1 MTLRQFHESGL
12 SQGTDEQI
20 PYYYDAPSGSAPA
33 NPVVTVLDMTT
44 GVPVDVTVA
53 KTSGVASIVG
63 LRITT
68 PLIIALVPAHLY
80 RLELRFTT
88 LGATLEYWC
97 NIAGEL

>member
-1 MTLRQFHESGL
+1 MTKRQFDEAGL
-12 SQGTDEQI
+12 SQGQDEKI
-20 PYYYDAPSGSAPA
+20 AYYYDAPSGSAPSA
-33 NPVVTVLDMTT
+33 PVVTVLDMTT

-80 RLELRFTT
+80 RLEIAFQT
-88 LGATLEYWC
+88 LGNTLEYWC
-97 NIAGEL
+97 SIAGEL